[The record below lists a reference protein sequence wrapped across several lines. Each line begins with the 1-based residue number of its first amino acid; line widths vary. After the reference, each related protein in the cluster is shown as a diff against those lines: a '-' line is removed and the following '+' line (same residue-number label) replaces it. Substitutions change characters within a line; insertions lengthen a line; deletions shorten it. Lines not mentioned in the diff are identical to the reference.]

1 MTPDVSSRGVPVPDV
16 DEFPLQEPPQH
27 DRGRGSTARLCSTTP
42 SARESRLQRQTAGT
56 LGSTECLAASRL
68 HKAKGRERRVDYL
81 SPELQAQFVE
91 ARKNNQRNW
100 LDHGVVELLTKEQ
113 QETLPTD
120 RVLILCRLEVDKNKA
135 IRRGKS
141 YEEPPLRA
149 KPRLVAHGFKDP
161 DAFAGTIK
169 TDVPTSPAEAIAI
182 LVHLATSM
190 RWHLHHGDVE
200 SVFLGRRVIKFP
212 KATGG

>member
-1 MTPDVSSRGVPVPDV
+1 MIED
-16 DEFPLQEPPQH
+16 
-27 DRGRGSTARLCSTTP
+27 ATTP
-42 SARESRLQRQTAGT
+42 SARESRLQRQTGGT
-56 LGSTECLAASRL
+56 LASTECRAASRL
-68 HKAKGRERRVDYL
+68 HKAKGRECRVDYL

-135 IRRGKS
+135 VRRGTS

-149 KPRLVAHGFKDP
+149 KLRLVVQGFKDP
-161 DAFAGTIK
+161 DALAGTIK

-190 RWHLHHGDVE
+190 RLRLHHGDVE
-200 SVFLGRRVIKFP
+200 SVFLGGRVVKVAKGYWRLMTSWHSEKRSP
-212 KATGG
+212 CE

>member
-1 MTPDVSSRGVPVPDV
+1 MD
-16 DEFPLQEPPQH
+16 
-27 DRGRGSTARLCSTTP
+27 C
-42 SARESRLQRQTAGT
+42 
-56 LGSTECLAASRL
+56 
-68 HKAKGRERRVDYL
+68 L

-100 LDHGVVELLTKEQ
+100 LAHGVVELLTKEP

-120 RVLILCRLEVDKNKA
+120 RVLFLCRLEVDKNKA

-149 KPRLVAHGFKDP
+149 KPRFVVHGFKDP
-161 DAFAGTIK
+161 DALAGKIK

-190 RWHLHHGDVE
+190 RWHLHHGVVE
-200 SVFLGRRVIKFP
+200 SIFLGGRVIEFP